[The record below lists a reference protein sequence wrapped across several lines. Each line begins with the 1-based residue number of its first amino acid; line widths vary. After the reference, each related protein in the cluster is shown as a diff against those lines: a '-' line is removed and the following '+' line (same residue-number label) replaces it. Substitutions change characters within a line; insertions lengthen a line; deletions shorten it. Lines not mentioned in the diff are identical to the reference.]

1 MYSRLF
7 PSATEIAN
15 SPFVISP
22 SDRKPSV
29 VTNVTLTI
37 AAADQLYCNFSAPID
52 DGGSSIISYTVEW
65 FDATN
70 TIVNS
75 VQAIKL
81 STANVYGGTFT
92 ITSPTGH
99 VYPYGVP
106 FDVSADT
113 LKVIIERLPDIGK
126 VSITKKKYTYDDMVS
141 DIDKDGTIWS
151 ITFLSASSPVGKLM
165 IGTSSLISA
174 TSKTAVVCY
183 GGVLSLAQILPG
195 CLTTDS
201 VLGANYPTLFQSGA
215 VPYDTVNLGVGSLG
229 YFTYLIKGLSQSSS
243 DLNGFGVR

>member
-1 MYSRLF
+1 
-7 PSATEIAN
+7 
-15 SPFVISP
+15 VISP

-52 DGGSSIISYTVEW
+52 DGGSSIMSYTVEW

-70 TIVNS
+70 TIVKS

-92 ITSPTGH
+92 ITSPTGQ

-113 LKVIIERLPDIGK
+113 LKVIIERLPGIGK
-126 VSITKKKYTYDDMVS
+126 VSITKNKYTYDDMVS
-141 DIDKDGTIWS
+141 DIDTGVIWS
-151 ITFLSASSPVGKLM
+151 ITFLSASSPVGALM

-174 TSKTAVVCY
+174 TTKTAVVCY
-183 GGVLSLAQILPG
+183 GGVISLAQILPG
-195 CLTTDS
+195 CLATES
-201 VLGANYPTLFQSGA
+201 VLGANYPTLLQSGILCI
-215 VPYDTVNLGVGSLG
+215 YICI
-229 YFTYLIKGLSQSSS
+229 YIYIYI
-243 DLNGFGVR
+243 